1 MWAVD
6 NHLRKDLR
14 GKGTRRL
21 QGFENVYMSS
31 YGVFSLALCLFMS
44 FPLYV
49 LKSHK
54 SFTYVSPDVFSVSHK
69 SLIVNIL
76 QEIVQVSFSAPNA
89 SQQCGAF
96 LFVAGCWS
104 MRLGQL
110 APVNSFRPGL
120 HTAAVYTN
128 PFLETVFFV
137 HIGSVQ
143 IQAPSVGTTIT
154 NRRKT
159 I

>member
-1 MWAVD
+1 MLD
-6 NHLRKDLR
+6 PPSS
-14 GKGTRRL
+14 GTPFIILPGNSWHFMTRHIL
-21 QGFENVYMSS
+21 S
-31 YGVFSLALCLFMS
+31 MS
-44 FPLYV
+44 FDVASPYV
-49 LKSHK
+49 LKSHE

-76 QEIVQVSFSAPNA
+76 QEIVRVSFSAPNA
-89 SQQCGAF
+89 SQKCGAF
-96 LFVAGCWS
+96 LFVAGCRS

-110 APVNSFRPGL
+110 APVSSFRPGL

-128 PFLETVFFV
+128 PFLETFFFV